1 MKANHDKYHL
11 LLSTQESLTFKW
23 QTSLNNQINRLHER
37 YLRIIPNEKL
47 SNFEELLN
55 KDNSVSVHHNNIHA
69 IAIEIYKVVNGVSRN
84 NE

>member
-37 YLRIIPNEKL
+37 CLRIIRNEKL

-55 KDNSVSVHHNNIHA
+55 RDNSVSVHHNNIHA

>member
-1 MKANHDKYHL
+1 MKVNHDKYHL